1 MKPCRMYEA
10 LTLPSAFPPCGHDV
24 NKAYR
29 THSEDLSAQK
39 VGPFV
44 PAEKKLGWSTRS
56 VNHDLRNGTASMDLG
71 IVAAIAM
78 LVVWAVG
85 TFMFEAPGYI
95 HLLLTAGVFL
105 LIWRIVVRG
114 SPKKV

>member
-1 MKPCRMYEA
+1 
-10 LTLPSAFPPCGHDV
+10 
-24 NKAYR
+24 
-29 THSEDLSAQK
+29 
-39 VGPFV
+39 
-44 PAEKKLGWSTRS
+44 
-56 VNHDLRNGTASMDLG
+56 MDLG
-71 IVAAIAM
+71 IVAAIGM

-85 TFMFEAPGYI
+85 TFVFEAPGYI